1 MKDYDWA
8 KIETEYITGSESL
21 RALASRFG
29 MSYNAIGIKSKEGAW
44 VQKRRKYQAEL
55 VSNAVQKTMRTREE
69 EIVSTLE
76 LADLIDATIR
86 EIISDPDRVINLA
99 STKQP
104 GKELEAMAKAISSN
118 EELRRMCRGIMAPRD
133 AERLKLD
140 REKWEAEVKKAETET
155 DKAIRVVLEG
165 DLDKWAE

>member
-1 MKDYDWA
+1 MKDIDWA
-8 KIETEYITGSESL
+8 KIEAEYIVGSESL
-21 RALASRFG
+21 RALASRYAVSRAE
-29 MSYNAIGIKSKEGAW
+29 MYRRSKQGDW
-44 VQKRRKYQAEL
+44 VQKRKDAA
-55 VSNAVQKTMRTREE
+55 SKCIANAVQKRMRAREE
-69 EIVSTLE
+69 EIAGTLE

-99 STKQP
+99 STRQP

-165 DLDKWAE
+165 DLNKWAE